1 MRYQDSRENRK
12 QHRYNQYSYRPYDAM
27 KMDKEKMIRE
37 MVFPSVMRLAAAGGY
52 YALGA
57 FSRKCGIPIDEIM
70 VVLRSVR

>member
-27 KMDKEKMIRE
+27 KLDREKIIRE
-37 MVFPSVMRLAAAGGY
+37 MVLPSVMRLVAAGGY
-52 YALGA
+52 YALA
-57 FSRKCGIPIDEIM
+57 AVSRKYGIPIDVIR

>member
-27 KMDKEKMIRE
+27 KLDKEKIIRE
-37 MVFPSVMRLAAAGGY
+37 MVLPSVMRLVAAGGY
-52 YALGA
+52 YALGEVL
-57 FSRKCGIPIDEIM
+57 RKYGIPIDEIM

>member
-27 KMDKEKMIRE
+27 KLDKEKIIRE
-37 MVFPSVMRLAAAGGY
+37 MVLPSVMRLAAAGGY
-52 YALGA
+52 YALDA

>member
-27 KMDKEKMIRE
+27 KLDKEKIIRE
-37 MVFPSVMRLAAAGGY
+37 MVLPSVMRLVAAGGY
-52 YALGA
+52 YALGEV
-57 FSRKCGIPIDEIM
+57 SRKYGIPIDEIM